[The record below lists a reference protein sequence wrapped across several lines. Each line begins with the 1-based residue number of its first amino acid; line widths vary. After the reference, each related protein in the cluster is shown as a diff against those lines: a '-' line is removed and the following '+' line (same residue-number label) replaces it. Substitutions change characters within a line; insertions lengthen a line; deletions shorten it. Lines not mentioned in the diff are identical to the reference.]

1 MTSSWYGQA
10 PANSAREGA
19 GTRDWVLCKMG
30 SCCGKNRGRLGSM
43 ATFGG
48 GETTSGNGESAKVI
62 CRGTPGMEEE
72 IGERFGWQRPE
83 AEEKI

>member
-1 MTSSWYGQA
+1 
-10 PANSAREGA
+10 
-19 GTRDWVLCKMG
+19 
-30 SCCGKNRGRLGSM
+30 M